1 MYHNKEVQEA
11 IRIGMIERNVRNR
24 EDREDIEQ
32 ECWMELHTLSGE
44 IVETDDA
51 KDIVRKVIRKMKG
64 RLERQSE
71 HESDEEVPDS
81 GRFEG
86 E

>member
-1 MYHNKEVQEA
+1 MYHDLSIKEA
-11 IRIGMIERNVRNR
+11 IRVGMIERNIRSR

-32 ECWMELHTLSGE
+32 ECWMELHCLSGE
-44 IVETDDA
+44 IVETEDA

-64 RLERQSE
+64 RIERKAE
-71 HESDEEVPDS
+71 YESDEEV
-81 GRFEG
+81 G

>member
-1 MYHNKEVQEA
+1 MDFLKMYHDSEIQEA
-11 IRIGMIERNVRNR
+11 IRIGMIERNIRSR

-32 ECWMELHTLSGE
+32 ECWMELHCLSGE

-64 RLERQSE
+64 RLERQAG
-71 HESDEEVPDS
+71 HESGGEV
-81 GRFEG
+81 G

>member
-1 MYHNKEVQEA
+1 MDFLKMYHNPEIQES
-11 IRIGMIERNVRNR
+11 IRLGMIERNIRSR

-32 ECWMELHTLSGE
+32 ECWMELHCLAGE
-44 IVETDDA
+44 IVELEDA

-64 RLERQSE
+64 RIERTAE
-71 HESDEEVPDS
+71 HLSDEEV
-81 GRFEG
+81 G